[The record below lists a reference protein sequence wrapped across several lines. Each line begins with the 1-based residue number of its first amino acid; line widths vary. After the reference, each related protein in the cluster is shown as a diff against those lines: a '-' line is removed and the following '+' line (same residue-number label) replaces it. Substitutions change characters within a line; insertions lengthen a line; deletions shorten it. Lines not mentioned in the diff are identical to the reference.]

1 MTGLVTVFGGG
12 GFVGRHA
19 VRALAR
25 KGYRIRVAMRRP
37 NQVPE
42 LRVMGDVGQIELVQ
56 ANIRNADSVARAL
69 DGAEAVVNLVG
80 VLYQAGPQTFDAVQ
94 SQGAGLI
101 ARLAAEQGIR
111 RFVQVS
117 AIGASATSPSVYARS
132 KAAGEAAV
140 RAALPGAVILRPS
153 IVFGP
158 EDDFFNRFAAM
169 AAVSPVLPLIGG
181 GKTRFQPVYV
191 GDVAAAITAVLGDPA
206 TGDPAKAGRTYELG
220 GPGVYSFRELMT
232 LLLADIRRER
242 LLLPVPFG
250 VAGLLGRMGDL
261 MSFLPIAPWITSV
274 QVALL
279 KRDHVVAAGALGL
292 RDLGVTPSPM
302 EPILPTYLYRFM
314 KGGQY
319 ADEIAAA
326 AALAPR

>member
-25 KGYRIRVAMRRP
+25 KGYRIRVAVRRP
-37 NQVPE
+37 NLVPE

-101 ARLAAEQGIR
+101 ARLAAEQGIG

-117 AIGASATSPSVYARS
+117 AIGASATSPSVYART

-158 EDDFFNRFAAM
+158 EDDFFYRFGAM

-206 TGDPAKAGRTYELG
+206 TGGRTYELG
-220 GPGVYSFRELMT
+220 GPITYSFRQLLEMIVAETGRKNALIPLPFALASLIGMAGDLQAAVLPLPPT
-232 LLLADIRRER
+232 LTSDQVLLLKVDN
-242 LLLPVPFG
+242 
-250 VAGLLGRMGDL
+250 
-261 MSFLPIAPWITSV
+261 
-274 QVALL
+274 
-279 KRDHVVAAGALGL
+279 VVSAGAEGLAALGIT
-292 RDLGVTPSPM
+292 GTPVESVVPS
-302 EPILPTYLYRFM
+302 YLWRFRS
-314 KGGQY
+314 GGQF
-319 ADEIAAA
+319 AEATPT
-326 AALAPR
+326 AP